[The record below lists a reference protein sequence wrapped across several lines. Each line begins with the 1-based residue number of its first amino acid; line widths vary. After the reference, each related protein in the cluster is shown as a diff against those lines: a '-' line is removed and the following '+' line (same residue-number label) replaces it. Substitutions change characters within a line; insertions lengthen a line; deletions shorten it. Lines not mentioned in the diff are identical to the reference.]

1 MNLPLKVWHFPARG
15 ARDRFASEKTAA
27 MRETVEKSQ
36 DAALKGA
43 ADHECPLCGYIGP
56 FKPHK
61 RSGRPNASCGR
72 CGSRERHRLVALYL
86 SLLGPERFAGAT
98 VLHFSPEYFLA
109 PYFAKAALYVTAD
122 LSSPE
127 ANLRTDITRIAIA
140 DGAVDFVMCNH
151 VLEHIPDDAAAISE
165 FHRILAPGGTAL
177 ITVPLDGGL
186 ALTYEDAAVTTAEGR
201 TRHFGQFDHVR
212 IYGRDIAER
221 LARPGLRVDSFRP
234 DTDQQARYAI
244 HEATEIFIAEKPC

>member
-1 MNLPLKVWHFPARG
+1 MADPGISDSVPAPG
-15 ARDRFASEKTAA
+15 GSAS
-27 MRETVEKSQ
+27 
-36 DAALKGA
+36 
-43 ADHECPLCGYIGP
+43 HECPLCGYIGP
-56 FKPHK
+56 FKAHK

-72 CGSRERHRLVALYL
+72 CGARERHRLVALYL
-86 SLLGPERFAGAT
+86 SILGPERFAGRR

-109 PYFAKAALYVTAD
+109 PFFAEAALYITAD

-127 ANLRTDITRIAIA
+127 AGLRTDITRIALA
-140 DGAVDFVMCNH
+140 DGAVDVVMCNH
-151 VLEHIPDDAAAISE
+151 VLEHIPDDAAAIAE

-186 ALTYEDAAVTTAEGR
+186 AHTYEDATVTTPEGR

-221 LARPGLRVDSFRP
+221 LARPGFRVESFKP
-234 DTDQQARYAI
+234 DAAQQARYAI
-244 HEATEIFIAEKPC
+244 HDATEIFIAEKPR